1 MSEDPGQ
8 ITLFSKPLNNAYIW
22 NTAILPGEYLGEL
35 LAALSAS
42 QFKLLQ
48 STYCV
53 SDIRLNLTH
62 YLI

>member
-42 QFKLLQ
+42 QFNNNCYRAHTVCQ
-48 STYCV
+48 TSG
-53 SDIRLNLTH
+53 
-62 YLI
+62 